1 EGDFKMVK
9 ELGYDTIMLFAAAFG
24 VLAASISISEEI
36 EGRTAI
42 TLMSKPVSR
51 RQFLLGKFLGILMAA
66 ALMTGMLGLF
76 FFLVLWFKPIYDREP
91 IPPPGWLLGQVA
103 QLGRVI
109 GDSPTSIVGGAAWW
123 FADAITGS
131 AGLVLGFCQVM
142 VLLAISVA
150 LATRLPMVVNLLI

>member
-1 EGDFKMVK
+1 KDRDLLATVGRWYGVVLSLQLFFDLFVVFFGVMLVVWPRGASVALAAFREGVRQPMFWFFIVFALVLMVIMPFLPYFTLTPEGDFKMVK

-76 FFLVLWFKPIYDREP
+76 FFLVLW
-91 IPPPGWLLGQVA
+91 
-103 QLGRVI
+103 
-109 GDSPTSIVGGAAWW
+109 
-123 FADAITGS
+123 
-131 AGLVLGFCQVM
+131 
-142 VLLAISVA
+142 
-150 LATRLPMVVNLLI
+150 